1 MCGDRMF
8 VIGEAVIDDAVG
20 TASFCCD
27 LKKCKGA
34 CCCIEGGRGAPLEDD
49 EVLEIENAYPIVKQ
63 YLSEN
68 SIRTIEASGLYEGS
82 PGNFATTCI
91 DHRECVF
98 VYFEDGIARCS
109 FERAYEEA
117 KTDWRKPISCHLF
130 PIRVR
135 TFGQDIVHYEQIDE
149 CEAGRAKGASDDV
162 QLVDF
167 LKDPLIRKYGK
178 AWYKKFLDRCT
189 AGNEV

>member
-1 MCGDRMF
+1 MF

-20 TASFCCD
+20 SASFCCD

-49 EVLEIENAYPIVKQ
+49 EVLEIEKAYPVVMQ
-63 YLSEN
+63 YLREK

-109 FERAYEEA
+109 FERAFEEG

-130 PIRVR
+130 PIRIR
-135 TFGQDIVHYEQIDE
+135 KFGQDFVRYEQIDE
-149 CEAGRAKGASDDV
+149 CRPGRESGKLHEV
-162 QLVDF
+162 KLVDF
-167 LKDPLIRKYGK
+167 LKDPLVRRYGE
-178 AWYKKFLDRCT
+178 AWYNKCVERCSFE
-189 AGNEV
+189 NKV